1 MFQYLAD
8 SMANMVKGVEEYCDS
23 GAQVLEMDRTLQ
35 LDSYSCGA
43 RSAFMILNYFG
54 KAKSIANVERKLK
67 TTEEGTSTERI
78 FALLEK
84 RGLEVVEMERAKLK
98 DIRDA
103 IDHGA
108 PVLVT
113 LHGMT
118 HMAVVYGYSDGI
130 IYVNDPDIL
139 ASPLC
144 GWNTQEFK
152 SKWDRWCA
160 VVFDGG

>member
-8 SMANMVKGVEEYCDS
+8 GIVNMVKGVEEYCDS
-23 GAQVLEMDRTLQ
+23 GAQVLDMDRTLQ

-43 RSAFMILNYFG
+43 KSAFMVLNYYG
-54 KAKSIANVERKLK
+54 RANSIAKVERKLK

-78 FALLEK
+78 FALLVK
-84 RGLEVVEMERAKLK
+84 RGLGVVEIERAKLK
-98 DIRDA
+98 DLRNA

-108 PVLVT
+108 PVLVS
-113 LHGMT
+113 LNGMA
-118 HMAVVYGYSDGI
+118 HMAVVYGYSDDT

-144 GWNTQEFK
+144 GWSTQEFK
-152 SKWDRWCA
+152 SKWDRYCA
-160 VVFDGG
+160 VVYEE

>member
-1 MFQYLAD
+1 MFQYIAD
-8 SMANMVKGVEEYCDS
+8 SMANMVKGTEEYFDS

-54 KAKSIANVERKLK
+54 KAKSIAKVEKKLK

-78 FALLEK
+78 FKLLEK
-84 RGLEVVEMERAKLK
+84 RGLGVVELEQAKLK
-98 DIRDA
+98 DLRNA

-113 LHGMT
+113 LHGMA
-118 HMAVVYGYSDGI
+118 HMAVVYGYSDGV

-144 GWNTQEFK
+144 GWDNREFK
-152 SKWDRWCA
+152 SKWDRYCA
-160 VVFDGG
+160 IVYEE